1 MKKYIISAIF
11 IALLSSPSFAEEG
24 HNHDHDEH
32 KHETHDHDSHKGHD
46 HDEHE
51 NEENGED
58 HEEHNHHEDEDHDDH
73 KGHDHSEHGDEEHE
87 EGVVEIDN
95 NAAMK
100 AGIKT
105 STAQSGN
112 ITNELS
118 LNGKIIFDKNR
129 SAEVKARFD
138 GIVTSVKAKWGER
151 VSKGQVLAYVESNES
166 LRTYGVKSP
175 IYGKIIERHTNVGD
189 VTGDEALFKIAD
201 LSKVWAEFHVFISD
215 SKKIK
220 KGQIVHI
227 KIADSPHEIEAPIKM
242 ILPTADAQSQT
253 LVAIVEIDNKS
264 GNWRPNMMVEGIV
277 ETGSTKADIAVHKEA
292 LQRTPEGFVIYVK
305 EGNKYEQR
313 HVEVGKENSKFIE
326 ILEGIEVGEEY
337 VSEGSFIIKADIG
350 KAEAEH
356 DH

>member
-1 MKKYIISAIF
+1 MKKYILSAMLIT
-11 IALLSSPSFAEEG
+11 LLSSPSFAEEG

-32 KHETHDHDSHKGHD
+32 KHEKHDSDNRKGHD
-46 HDEHE
+46 HDEHGH
-51 NEENGED
+51 EEED
-58 HEEHNHHEDEDHDDH
+58 HDDHDDH
-73 KGHDHSEHGDEEHE
+73 KGHGDHEGHEHSEHGDDEHE
-87 EGVVEIDN
+87 EGVVEIDDE
-95 NAAMK
+95 AAMK

-105 STAQSGN
+105 SMAQSGK

-118 LNGKIIFDKNR
+118 LNGKVIFDKNR
-129 SAEVKARFD
+129 YTEVKARFD
-138 GIVTSVKAKWGER
+138 GIVKSVKAKWGDS
-151 VSKGQVLAYVESNES
+151 VSKGQTLALIEANES
-166 LRTYGVKSP
+166 LRSYSVKSP
-175 IYGKIIERHTNVGD
+175 ISGKVIERHTNVGD
-189 VTGDEALFKIAD
+189 VTGDKALFKIAD
-201 LSKVWAEFHVFISD
+201 LSKVWAEFHIFTSD

-227 KIADSPHEIEAPIKM
+227 SMADSTHEIEAPIKM

-253 LVAIVEIDNKS
+253 LIAIVEIDNKS

-277 ETGSTKADIAVHKEA
+277 ETGSTKADITVHKEA

-305 EGNKYEQR
+305 EGDKYEQR
-313 HVEVGKENSKFIE
+313 HVEVGQENSKFIE

-337 VSEGSFIIKADIG
+337 VSKGSFIIKADIG